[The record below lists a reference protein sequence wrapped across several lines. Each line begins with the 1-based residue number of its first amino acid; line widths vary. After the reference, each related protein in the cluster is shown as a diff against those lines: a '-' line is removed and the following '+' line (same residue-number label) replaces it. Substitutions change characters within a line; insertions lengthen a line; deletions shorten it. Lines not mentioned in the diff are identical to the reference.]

1 MQRRLKIQ
9 GGSANVQKEIRRLA
23 YTDYLTNLV
32 NRRGLYLYYNELPK
46 SQSMH
51 FMFIDIDNFKRVN
64 DVYGHSMG
72 DKLLIEVSKLIRNKI
87 PTGFVS
93 RIGGDEFVVVISG
106 SWTSEEVTA
115 AAQTIIDDMHSMD
128 FRKDIL
134 SLISLSVGII
144 LEQDTSIMLDDILY
158 KCDSAMY
165 MAKSGG
171 KNQFIVYR
179 AQEKSVEIA
188 KNIET
193 EMEQA
198 LLNQNFHVYLQ
209 PKMNMITSKLVGA
222 EALTRW
228 MHAVDGLRMPELY
241 IPLFEKNGFIT
252 KLDMY
257 VYEKVCQIKAS
268 WRGFPYEHLI
278 VSLNLSRLHLY
289 KHDLPDVLTSIA
301 AKYKVPT
308 NELELE
314 ITEGVFIKDSNE
326 LIQMVTRLREAGFHV
341 AIDDFGSGYS
351 PLSML
356 KDLPVDIIKIDKAF
370 LKLSTDNVRGQKVLK
385 NVISM
390 CKDIKL
396 DIIAEGI
403 ETKEQIEFMTSC
415 GCDTAQGFYY
425 CDALPAGEFIK
436 YAAKHYEPDCECVRF
451 SFDNSLTSD
460 CNKYRCCFVGDGF
473 RYTNGAT
480 ATQKAIYF
488 PGGGTNKNVIN
499 IPSNVILKESYTISM
514 WLKPTALHSWTSV
527 FFAEFANGFLSFAPF
542 AWEGNCSYRIRDTR
556 IVDGWFDTPACRL
569 WENAWV
575 HVVISYNHLTEQTY
589 LYINGIL
596 SGHLQNI
603 PSLFSTKK
611 VMLGGDIYQD
621 SYQGYVADLM
631 IFSDVKTPTE
641 VVELFD
647 SVHKDPTFDINA

>member
-1 MQRRLKIQ
+1 MQRILKIK
-9 GGSANVQKEIRRLA
+9 GGSANVQNEIRRLA

-32 NRRGLYLYYNELPK
+32 NRRGLYLYYNELPQG
-46 SQSMH
+46 QSMH

-72 DKLLIEVSKLIRNKI
+72 DKLLIEVSKLIRTKI

-106 SWTSEEVTA
+106 SWSPEEVTS

-165 MAKSGG
+165 MAKSSG

-179 AQEKSVEIA
+179 AQDKSVEIT

-198 LLNQNFHVYLQ
+198 LINQEFQVYLQ
-209 PKMNMITSKLVGA
+209 PKMNMITSKLTGA

-228 MHAVDGLRMPELY
+228 LHPIDGIRMPELY

-257 VYEKVCQIKAS
+257 VFEKVCQMKSA
-268 WRGFPYEHLI
+268 WRGFPYQKLV
-278 VSLNLSRLHLY
+278 VSVNLSRLHLY
-289 KHDLPDVLTSIA
+289 KNDLPDVLTSIA
-301 AKYKVPT
+301 SKYRIPT
-308 NELELE
+308 SELELE
-314 ITEGVFIKDSNE
+314 ITEGVFIKDSQE
-326 LIQMVTRLREAGFHV
+326 LIKMVKRLREAGFLV
-341 AIDDFGSGYS
+341 SIDDFGSGYS

-356 KDLPVDIIKIDKAF
+356 KDLPVDMIKIDREF
-370 LKLSTDNVRGQKVLK
+370 LKFSTDNVRGQKVLK

-390 CKDIKL
+390 CKDLKL
-396 DIIAEGI
+396 DIIAEGV
-403 ETKEQIEFMTSC
+403 ETIEQINFMTSC
-415 GCDTAQGFYY
+415 GCDIAQGFYY
-425 CDALPAGEFIK
+425 SDALPVGDFVK
-436 YAAKHYEPDCECVRF
+436 YASKHYSPDFECIKF
-451 SFDNSLTSD
+451 TFDKSLDSD
-460 CNKYRCCFVGDGF
+460 CQKYKCFFVGEG
-473 RYTNGAT
+473 YEYSKGST
-480 ATQKAIYF
+480 ATQKSIYF
-488 PGGGTNKNVIN
+488 PGGGAGRNVLNIPTNVIYN
-499 IPSNVILKESYTISM
+499 ESYTISM
-514 WLKPTALHSWTSV
+514 WLKPTHLHSWTSV
-527 FFAEFANGFLSFAPF
+527 LFAEFENGFFSFVPY
-542 AWEGNCSYRIRDTR
+542 AWDGNSSYRIRDVR
-556 IVDGWFDTPACRL
+556 IVDGWFDTPACKL
-569 WENAWV
+569 WENMWV
-575 HVVISYNHLTEQTY
+575 HVVISYNYKTEQTY

-596 SGHLQNI
+596 TGHLQNI

-611 VMLGGDIYQD
+611 IMLGGDHFQE
-621 SYQGYVADLM
+621 SYQGYVADLI
-631 IFSDVKTPTE
+631 IFNDVKTPTE
-641 VVELFD
+641 ITDLYNT
-647 SVHKDPTFDINA
+647 VHNDPTFDING